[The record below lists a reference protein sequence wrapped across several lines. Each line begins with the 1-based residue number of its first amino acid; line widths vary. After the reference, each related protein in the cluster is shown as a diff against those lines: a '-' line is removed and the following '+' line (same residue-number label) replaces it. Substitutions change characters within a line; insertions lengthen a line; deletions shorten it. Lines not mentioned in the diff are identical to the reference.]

1 MVRAIRRLS
10 PYQKGKSRRT
20 AEIRVAERACLL
32 TAHVPEDRWSE
43 IVWFDDED

>member
-1 MVRAIRRLS
+1 MVDEGLWKRQSRAHCAAE
-10 PYQKGKSRRT
+10 GKTTEALDVRP
-20 AEIRVAERACLL
+20 L